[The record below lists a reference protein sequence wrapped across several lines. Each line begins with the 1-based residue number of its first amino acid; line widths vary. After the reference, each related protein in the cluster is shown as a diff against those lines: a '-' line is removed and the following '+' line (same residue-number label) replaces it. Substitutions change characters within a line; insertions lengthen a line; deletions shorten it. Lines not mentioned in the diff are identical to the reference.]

1 MLSNDLVLKRINEN
15 TRKYRIWN
23 EEIYLKIV
31 VAPIDE
37 GEWLEKF
44 VMCKGDRLMHQWEW
58 LIIQFKGMKGDRGRP
73 RITLV

>member
-1 MLSNDLVLKRINEN
+1 MKWRNLLKDSSGSYWW
-15 TRKYRIWN
+15 K
-23 EEIYLKIV
+23 
-31 VAPIDE
+31 DE